1 MRELVA
7 TIAVCLADVHPV
19 FAASPMEEDINV
31 VAQHAGEVGAAA
43 TSIRDDLAQMDR
55 ERPAAGAEDL
65 TSVAAQFEK
74 DRATTTTASR
84 DDILQLGAPV
94 AGQ

>member
-1 MRELVA
+1 
-7 TIAVCLADVHPV
+7 
-19 FAASPMEEDINV
+19 MEEDINV

-55 ERPAAGAEDL
+55 EHPPRGPEDG
-65 TSVAAQFEK
+65 TSVAAQFET

-84 DDILQLGAPV
+84 DDILKLGAPV
-94 AGQ
+94 GGQ